1 MVEWGGCPG
10 GVSVDGERKEKREI
24 SFMIVGVTVATP
36 VDCADADQLF
46 RSELLLRAG
55 GSVCMCVCV
64 CARARAR
71 VRVCARVCVHAYV
84 CV

>member
-55 GSVCMCVCV
+55 GSVCMCVSTRARTCV
-64 CARARAR
+64 CTR
-71 VRVCARVCVHAYV
+71 VRACVCV

>member
-55 GSVCMCVCV
+55 GLSLIHISEPTR
-64 CARARAR
+64 RA
-71 VRVCARVCVHAYV
+71 
-84 CV
+84 